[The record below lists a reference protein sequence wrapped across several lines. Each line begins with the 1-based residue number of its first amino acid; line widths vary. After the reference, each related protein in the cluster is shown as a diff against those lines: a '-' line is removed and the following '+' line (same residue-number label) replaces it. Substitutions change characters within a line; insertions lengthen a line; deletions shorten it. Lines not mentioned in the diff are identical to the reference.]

1 MRIHLPHLFS
11 KWRYCGWCGEKSW
24 AWIWHQKSTLK
35 VWTCLLLKFKCKF
48 CREKVTKTR
57 LKYVSCRLVP
67 RVKCGSIK
75 SEVSLWLSSYQL
87 WYQMKVAVISA
98 ELRFAKL
105 SPEKWLLVSD
115 TGLSLLACTQ
125 LFNYWVS
132 NFKAEQRLWWLQ
144 VHVIVGSGWGV
155 SYSLCVAVCAR
166 SVPLRHFRL
175 SQLCTNSPPGSSGLS
190 HLLSACW
197 ASSNLAASDGATGA
211 LGVSSPQDCQKSS
224 VKSPYRLALQAPRK
238 LTRRRDGGR
247 GRHWLRLLFSIY
259 AATVLHFHKTT
270 SSKIPASGHFI
281 CASDSRGGTEKWNGL
296 RCAAPWQLTSRALYF
311 LVLFPGALSSE

>member
-1 MRIHLPHLFS
+1 MAI
-11 KWRYCGWCGEKSW
+11 G
-24 AWIWHQKSTLK
+24 
-35 VWTCLLLKFKCKF
+35 
-48 CREKVTKTR
+48 
-57 LKYVSCRLVP
+57 
-67 RVKCGSIK
+67 
-75 SEVSLWLSSYQL
+75 
-87 WYQMKVAVISA
+87 
-98 ELRFAKL
+98 LRH
-105 SPEKWLLVSD
+105 
-115 TGLSLLACTQ
+115 GLSLLACTQ

-144 VHVIVGSGWGV
+144 VHVIVDSGWGV

-238 LTRRRDGGR
+238 LTRRRDGGE
-247 GRHWLRLLFSIY
+247 GPTL
-259 AATVLHFHKTT
+259 AATSIFYLCCNSFHKTT

-296 RCAAPWQLTSRALYF
+296 HCAAPWQLTSRALYF

>member
-1 MRIHLPHLFS
+1 MAI
-11 KWRYCGWCGEKSW
+11 G
-24 AWIWHQKSTLK
+24 
-35 VWTCLLLKFKCKF
+35 
-48 CREKVTKTR
+48 
-57 LKYVSCRLVP
+57 
-67 RVKCGSIK
+67 
-75 SEVSLWLSSYQL
+75 
-87 WYQMKVAVISA
+87 
-98 ELRFAKL
+98 LRH
-105 SPEKWLLVSD
+105 
-115 TGLSLLACTQ
+115 GLSLLACTQ

-144 VHVIVGSGWGV
+144 VHVIVDSGWGV

-238 LTRRRDGGR
+238 LTRRRDGG
-247 GRHWLRLLFSIY
+247 GADTGCDF
-259 AATVLHFHKTT
+259 
-270 SSKIPASGHFI
+270 
-281 CASDSRGGTEKWNGL
+281 
-296 RCAAPWQLTSRALYF
+296 YF
-311 LVLFPGALSSE
+311 LFMLQQYYTFIKRLPLRSQPVVISFVRATAEAAQKNEMDFAARLPGSWPAGLFTS

>member
-1 MRIHLPHLFS
+1 MAI
-11 KWRYCGWCGEKSW
+11 G
-24 AWIWHQKSTLK
+24 
-35 VWTCLLLKFKCKF
+35 
-48 CREKVTKTR
+48 
-57 LKYVSCRLVP
+57 
-67 RVKCGSIK
+67 
-75 SEVSLWLSSYQL
+75 
-87 WYQMKVAVISA
+87 
-98 ELRFAKL
+98 LRH
-105 SPEKWLLVSD
+105 
-115 TGLSLLACTQ
+115 GLSLLACTQ

-144 VHVIVGSGWGV
+144 VHVIVDSGWGV

-259 AATVLHFHKTT
+259 AATVFIKRLPLRSQPVVISFVRATAEAAQKNEMDFTARLPGSWPAGLFT
-270 SSKIPASGHFI
+270 S
-281 CASDSRGGTEKWNGL
+281 
-296 RCAAPWQLTSRALYF
+296 
-311 LVLFPGALSSE
+311 

>member
-1 MRIHLPHLFS
+1 MAI
-11 KWRYCGWCGEKSW
+11 G
-24 AWIWHQKSTLK
+24 
-35 VWTCLLLKFKCKF
+35 
-48 CREKVTKTR
+48 
-57 LKYVSCRLVP
+57 
-67 RVKCGSIK
+67 
-75 SEVSLWLSSYQL
+75 
-87 WYQMKVAVISA
+87 
-98 ELRFAKL
+98 LRH
-105 SPEKWLLVSD
+105 
-115 TGLSLLACTQ
+115 GLSLLACTQ

-144 VHVIVGSGWGV
+144 VHVIVDSGWGV

-238 LTRRRDGGR
+238 LTRRRDGGE
-247 GRHWLRLLFSIY
+247 GPTL
-259 AATVLHFHKTT
+259 AATSIFLFMLQQYYTFIKRLPLRSQPVVISFVRATAEAAQKNEMDFAARLPGSWPAGLFT
-270 SSKIPASGHFI
+270 S
-281 CASDSRGGTEKWNGL
+281 
-296 RCAAPWQLTSRALYF
+296 
-311 LVLFPGALSSE
+311 

>member
-1 MRIHLPHLFS
+1 MAI
-11 KWRYCGWCGEKSW
+11 G
-24 AWIWHQKSTLK
+24 
-35 VWTCLLLKFKCKF
+35 
-48 CREKVTKTR
+48 
-57 LKYVSCRLVP
+57 
-67 RVKCGSIK
+67 
-75 SEVSLWLSSYQL
+75 
-87 WYQMKVAVISA
+87 
-98 ELRFAKL
+98 LRH
-105 SPEKWLLVSD
+105 
-115 TGLSLLACTQ
+115 GLSLLACTQ

-238 LTRRRDGGR
+238 LTRRRDGGE
-247 GRHWLRLLFSIY
+247 GPTL
-259 AATVLHFHKTT
+259 AATSIFLFMLQQYYTFIKRLPLRSQPVVISFVRATAEAAQKNEMDFAARLPGSWPAGLFT
-270 SSKIPASGHFI
+270 S
-281 CASDSRGGTEKWNGL
+281 
-296 RCAAPWQLTSRALYF
+296 
-311 LVLFPGALSSE
+311 

>member
-67 RVKCGSIK
+67 RIKCGSIK

-115 TGLSLLACTQ
+115 MGCLCLHALSYLIIGYLISKRSSDCGDCRFMWSWTVAEVWVTASVWQCVLAVSLSDISGLASSARTALLAPLVC
-125 LFNYWVS
+125 LICS
-132 NFKAEQRLWWLQ
+132 LRAE
-144 VHVIVGSGWGV
+144 
-155 SYSLCVAVCAR
+155 
-166 SVPLRHFRL
+166 
-175 SQLCTNSPPGSSGLS
+175 
-190 HLLSACW
+190 HLPIW
-197 ASSNLAASDGATGA
+197 
-211 LGVSSPQDCQKSS
+211 PQAME
-224 VKSPYRLALQAPRK
+224 RLALSVSA
-238 LTRRRDGGR
+238 L
-247 GRHWLRLLFSIY
+247 LRIVRS
-259 AATVLHFHKTT
+259 
-270 SSKIPASGHFI
+270 P
-281 CASDSRGGTEKWNGL
+281 
-296 RCAAPWQLTSRALYF
+296 
-311 LVLFPGALSSE
+311 LSNPPTGWPCRLQGN